1 MSHQGYANREEGN
14 RRQMSALSVAPHLGK
29 PQQIRRQA
37 MSFMTYEELL
47 TVLKVARQRRTRDWC
62 MLLVAYRHGLRTTEV
77 CGLKLSDLKDGVL
90 SVQRLKGSRRTAQP
104 LYPHDGEPLLDEVKA
119 LREWLRVRPND
130 GSDALFTSQKGGA
143 LDRCQ
148 FFRIFQSVAKAAG
161 LSAGKRHP
169 RVLKYSLAS
178 HLLAANADVTA
189 VSEILGHRSLNS
201 TLQYVKAAADAAN
214 ETLSQPLRHRG
225 IAHIPTTTQSNIL
238 VNIC

>member
-1 MSHQGYANREEGN
+1 MAD
-14 RRQMSALSVAPHLGK
+14 LSVMPRLEK
-29 PQQIRRQA
+29 PRQA
-37 MSFMTYEELL
+37 GRRAMTFMTYEELL
-47 TVLKVARQRRTRDWC
+47 TVLRIARQRRTRDWC

-77 CGLKLSDLKDGVL
+77 CGLRLSDLKDGVL

-104 LYPHDGEPLLDEVKA
+104 LYPDGDQPLLDEVKA
-119 LREWLRVRPND
+119 LRQWLRVRPND

-148 FFRIFQSVAKAAG
+148 FFRIFQSVAKEAG

-189 VSEILGHRSLNS
+189 VSEILGHRSLSS
-201 TLQYVKAAADAAN
+201 TLQYVKAAGHWTAN
-214 ETLSQPLRHRG
+214 VLDNTLPRRG
-225 IAHIPTTTQSNIL
+225 IGRMQLAPELALS
-238 VNIC
+238 

>member
-1 MSHQGYANREEGN
+1 MAV
-14 RRQMSALSVAPHLGK
+14 LTVAPHYHK
-29 PQQIRRQA
+29 PRQIERRA
-37 MSFMTYEELL
+37 MTFMTYEELL

-77 CGLKLSDLKDGVL
+77 CGLRLSDLKEGVL
-90 SVQRLKGSRRTAQP
+90 SVQRLKGSRKTAQP
-104 LYPHDGEPLLDEVKA
+104 LYPHSGEPLLDEVAA

-130 GSDALFTSQKGGA
+130 GSDVLFTSQKGGA

-161 LSAGKRHP
+161 LSVGKRHP

-178 HLLAANADVTA
+178 HLLAANADVIA
-189 VSEILGHRSLNS
+189 VSEILGHRSLSS

-214 ETLSQPLRHRG
+214 EALTQPLRHRG
-225 IAHIPTTTQSNIL
+225 IAHVPAAAQQY
-238 VNIC
+238 

>member
-47 TVLKVARQRRTRDWC
+47 TVLKVARQRRTRNWC

-77 CGLKLSDLKDGVL
+77 CGLRLSDLKDGVL
-90 SVQRLKGSRRTAQP
+90 SVQRLKGSRKTAQP
-104 LYPHDGEPLLDEVKA
+104 LYPHGGEPLLDEVKA
-119 LREWLRVRPND
+119 MREWLRVRPDD
-130 GSDALFTSQKGGA
+130 GSGALFTSQKGGT
-143 LDRCQ
+143 LGRCQ

-161 LSAGKRHP
+161 LSTDKRHP

-178 HLLAANADVTA
+178 HLLAGNADLTV
-189 VSEILGHRSLNS
+189 VSEMLGHRSLSS
-201 TLQYVKAAADAAN
+201 TAQYVKAADQALAR
-214 ETLSQPLRHRG
+214 SLRHRG
-225 IAHIPTTTQSNIL
+225 IAHLHPATQVASS
-238 VNIC
+238 VNMA

>member
-1 MSHQGYANREEGN
+1 MPA
-14 RRQMSALSVAPHLGK
+14 VTTAPRLNK
-29 PQQIRRQA
+29 PRQA
-37 MSFMTYEELL
+37 GRGAMTFMTYEELL
-47 TVLKVARQRRTRDWC
+47 TVLRIARQRRTRDWC

-77 CGLKLSDLKDGVL
+77 CGLRLSDLKEGVL

-104 LYPHDGEPLLDEVKA
+104 LYPHGGEPLLDEVAA

-130 GSDALFTSQKGGA
+130 GSDALFTSQKGGS

-161 LSAGKRHP
+161 LSADKRHP

-189 VSEILGHRSLNS
+189 VSEILGHRSLSS
-201 TLQYVKAAADAAN
+201 TLQYVKAAADASEEA
-214 ETLSQPLRHRG
+214 LARALRQRG
-225 IAHIPTTTQSNIL
+225 IARLQTAAQRTA
-238 VNIC
+238 